1 MENPGVLNLILL
13 SFMITLVSFS
23 YNLAR
28 LILPKPSFQISIK
41 NFSDPQLHRNILCSS
56 MMGFV
61 HELNKKMHNRMLN
74 KLYIFSWLFFDLI
87 AKQGAKLNSYGH
99 IQ

>member
-28 LILPKPSFQISIK
+28 LILPKPSFQISIE
-41 NFSDPQLHRNILCSS
+41 NFSDPQLPRNILCSS
-56 MMGFV
+56 VMGFV

-74 KLYIFSWLFFDLI
+74 KLYIFFVVIFLT
-87 AKQGAKLNSYGH
+87 
-99 IQ
+99 